1 MRLLKL
7 QLPAPQYL
15 PLHRMVLWSYTPQH
29 YATPVFHY
37 NEQDHLKLEIN
48 TNNTKKKS
56 DHKSLKRK
64 KKSIFRQ
71 HVAVVLNCWMQRHS
85 FTSTRMPASWQPISL
100 ILDLLDSVPDLIKF
114 PLIQKFSQESQFVCI
129 FRISPHLDKL
139 LTSTISVYFLI
150 PRC

>member
-48 TNNTKKKS
+48 TNNKKKKS

-71 HVAVVLNCWMQRHS
+71 HVAVVLNCWMQQRHS

-100 ILDLLDSVPDLIKF
+100 ILDLLDFIKF

>member
-100 ILDLLDSVPDLIKF
+100 ILDLLDFIKF